1 MLKSSLCNYIDTY
14 ILVSGT
20 ITITGQED
28 NDAAKRVD
36 EINKGV
42 MFKNCAPFTDC
53 KSEINNIQIDNAK
66 DTNIVI
72 PMYNL
77 IEYSDNYSKPSGC
90 LWQYYRD
97 EPNDNI
103 EEYESFKSK
112 IKITGNAPN
121 NDNKKM
127 LKYQCY

>member
-127 LKYQCY
+127 LKY